1 MSDILVRVIDA
12 YIFHQKSDG
21 IKFLIM
27 KRAKTKM
34 YEHLWQGVA
43 GKIEVGETAPEAA
56 IRELKEETGFEP
68 FRMFVA
74 DHVSKFY
81 ETHGDRINLVPVFGI
96 EVDREDVKISE
107 EHCDFKWVDFETARD
122 TLVWKGQKEGITA
135 VNNMLNSNDNRIK
148 WCEVDLTT
156 KGTKFTK

>member
-1 MSDILVRVIDA
+1 
-12 YIFHQKSDG
+12 
-21 IKFLIM
+21 M

-43 GKIEVGETAPEAA
+43 GKIEAGETAPEAA

-68 FRMFVA
+68 VRMFVA

-96 EVDREDVKISE
+96 EVDREDVIISE
-107 EHCDFKWVDFETARD
+107 EHCDFKWADFETAKD

-135 VNNMLNSNDNRIK
+135 VNNMLSSNDNRIK
-148 WCEVDLTT
+148 WSEVDLNT

>member
-12 YIFHQKSDG
+12 YIFHQISDG

-56 IRELKEETGFEP
+56 IRELEEETGFEP
-68 FRMFVA
+68 VRMFVA

-96 EVDREDVKISE
+96 EVDREDVKISD
-107 EHCDFKWVDFETARD
+107 EHCDFKWLDFKTARD

-135 VNNMLNSNDNRIK
+135 VNDMLNSNDNRIK
-148 WCEVDLTT
+148 WSEVDLNT
-156 KGTKFTK
+156 KNTGFTK